1 VDASPPV
8 PSPCIN
14 VCVLDAANVCRGC
27 GRTIDEI
34 AAWSTM
40 SDAERD
46 AVLADIIERRK
57 GPREERGE
65 RRE

>member
-40 SDAERD
+40 SDAERRE
-46 AVLADIIERRK
+46 VLADLERR
-57 GPREERGE
+57 RERGE